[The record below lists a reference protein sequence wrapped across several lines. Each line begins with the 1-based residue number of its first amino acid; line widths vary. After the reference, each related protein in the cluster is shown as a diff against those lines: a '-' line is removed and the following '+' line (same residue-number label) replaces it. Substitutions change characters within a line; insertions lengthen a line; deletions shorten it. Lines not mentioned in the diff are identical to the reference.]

1 MLRMNKRKKLP
12 ADEETEEVA
21 KKKSVLLD
29 RVVDV
34 DEHKRM
40 IRKFMRM
47 NRKTINII
55 KERSI

>member
-1 MLRMNKRKKLP
+1 MNKRKKLP